1 MKCGFLVITGVGHL
15 AGEDNGVD
23 WPAGSSSLKLVARP
37 VAGEIGT
44 EGSLSLKLGSLAP
57 DPDGGGT
64 AATWLTISGCSA
76 LCSSALP
83 LTSLSSLLEVL
94 GSLNPSSVSRTRY

>member
-37 VAGEIGT
+37 VAGEMVLRAPY
-44 EGSLSLKLGSLAP
+44 LSKLV
-57 DPDGGGT
+57 D
-64 AATWLTISGCSA
+64 
-76 LCSSALP
+76 
-83 LTSLSSLLEVL
+83 
-94 GSLNPSSVSRTRY
+94 